1 MAPGVII
8 SVCRSIV
15 WCDPNAHHS
24 QFRSTRLDVKP
35 IKQCSGLDIAQNSRD
50 DHPAKPAE
58 ARTRQLAAPGPI
70 ALTSAAVIKRAT
82 TNRSEPTNVNVKG
95 QNYEGM
101 RSDRRS
107 FPTNPHT
114 PQPSG
119 FIHTLALIAS
129 R

>member
-58 ARTRQLAAPGPI
+58 SRTRQLAAPGSI
-70 ALTSAAVIKRAT
+70 ASSIAATIESTAI
-82 TNRSEPTNVNVKG
+82 NSEPTNANVKG
-95 QNYEGM
+95 QNYRWMG
-101 RSDRRS
+101 SDRRS
-107 FPTNPHT
+107 FPTNPQTH
-114 PQPSG
+114 
-119 FIHTLALIAS
+119 
-129 R
+129 